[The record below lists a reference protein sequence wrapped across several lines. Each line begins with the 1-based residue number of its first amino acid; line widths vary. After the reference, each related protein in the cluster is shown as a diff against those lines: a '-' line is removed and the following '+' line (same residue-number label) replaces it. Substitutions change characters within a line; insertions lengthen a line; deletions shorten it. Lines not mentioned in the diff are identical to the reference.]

1 MNKDLTTS
9 VIDRQNVLNNPYA
22 LAEIEKAAG
31 LNGIVFEGRAIE
43 KSFHGSLA
51 GANAQQFSEFSKP
64 SPN

>member
-51 GANAQQFSEFSKP
+51 GA
-64 SPN
+64 SPQ